1 MYIVDIEE
9 TLDDCYKCKSLADK
23 VYWSSIS
30 KSFLKLY
37 KEYTNKD
44 YPVFARVGVNRCIIT
59 EKPIDVI
66 KEEIKENL
74 ENISKQEND
83 KRVKRFGTEINF
95 IMMGLLSDEIVLN
108 EIRYD
113 DINKDFMNG
122 EKERATVDVGRI
134 TYVLPDYNYGIRYN
148 PFRRVDFY
156 SVCRSDY
163 ASLITE
169 LEDQD

>member
-1 MYIVDIEE
+1 MYIIDIKE
-9 TLDDCYKCKSLADK
+9 TRDDCYKCESLANK

-30 KSFLKLY
+30 KGFLKLY

-44 YPVFARVGVNRCIIT
+44 YPVFARVGVDRCIIT

-83 KRVKRFGTEINF
+83 RRVKRFKTEINF

-108 EIRYD
+108 EVRYD

-122 EKERATVDVGRI
+122 EKERATVDVEKT
-134 TYVLPDYNYGIRYN
+134 TYVLPHYNYSIRYN

-156 SVCRSDY
+156 SV
-163 ASLITE
+163 
-169 LEDQD
+169 